1 MKKFSS
7 INNQNFKNINEGFW
21 DKFGASSFKDLFIFA
36 PFKNAFEK
44 AGGGAQLSAKEKNNQ
59 KWAAAFEKQYNDE
72 IKNQIKHEEDLEI
85 AQQDAAEQMRLNQL
99 EAAEKQK
106 QMARER
112 ELAAIRAV
120 TAKLKD
126 KQKAVQNMRGGSFSE
141 EFINQQIAEM
151 EELTDGVIPAE
162 RKLLEDAKST
172 ILSVYYDDDG
182 NFKPLA
188 DSEGDP
194 IPLADALETHFKDNP
209 QLLKEL
215 KRNKY
220 FKELEV
226 QTFDSEKDFEN
237 FISEHVEKN
246 PSKATLDADF
256 EKKKVYQNQINEQH
270 KETAKLQKDKESAE
284 KTIKSKK
291 EALSKL
297 EKPTDELIDGALNK
311 DGQPT
316 DNQQFGKKYAQSL
329 VNKIKNTENDE
340 EAAPYL
346 DKLKNL
352 TGDQEITI
360 NRDNDEVKLYGGGD
374 SGAFEP
380 DSVEYK
386 EENINNAV
394 KDYAKEARKY
404 EDNKKK
410 LEDEI
415 SKAEK
420 TVEELEGKIEDSQ
433 KATKDIIKEYNETV
447 PEDQQLV
454 EDDVESSVTK
464 INEQAKEA
472 EKKVK
477 EAESRNAKNK
487 EGVKNAIKSR
497 KKNDEE
503 KRYEKEINN
512 LSTEEQEKLQKEKDE
527 IKKGAETGPDGS
539 VTFKMGDEEIKF
551 SAEAMKEIKK
561 DPKKMENFQKLAD
574 VNLAMQ
580 EIPTEPEKTG
590 NPKEDAIALEKW
602 KTKKESILAARE
614 KLKDEKVK
622 VEKENEDGTKETVD
636 EPVNVDDPKS
646 LKKIIINDGE
656 DENGKKVKN
665 PIKDIIQTH
674 GETEDEDFDHSGD
687 LAADET
693 IDAKDDEENT
703 DTDEESTEAAEQL
716 EDEIKDLSPEERT
729 AKVKEA
735 IKKRKIHPGKVFRKY
750 KLKEGGMS
758 STYRCKYNKDY
769 KISEKLYKQKVKKYN
784 EAKKSS
790 TEPKNESHLI
800 TLKQYVF
807 ENWNK

>member
-1 MKKFSS
+1 MKTFSS

-44 AGGGAQLSAKEKNNQ
+44 ASGGAQLSAKEKNNQ
-59 KWAAAFEKQYNDE
+59 KWAEAFEKQYNNE

-162 RKLLEDAKST
+162 KKLLEDAKST
-172 ILSVYYDDDG
+172 ILSVYYDDEG
-182 NFKPLA
+182 NFKPLV

-246 PSKATLDADF
+246 PSKETLDADL

-270 KETAKLQKDKESAE
+270 KETAKLQKDKEAAE

-297 EKPTDELIDGALNK
+297 EKPTNELIDGALNK

-346 DKLKNL
+346 QKLKDL

-360 NRDNDEVKLYGGGD
+360 NRDNDEVKIYGGGD

-415 SKAEK
+415 SNAEK
-420 TVEELEGKIEDSQ
+420 TVEELEGKIEQSE
-433 KATKDIIKEYNETV
+433 KTTKDIIKEYNETV

-454 EDDVESSVTK
+454 EDDVEGSVTK

-503 KRYEKEINN
+503 KKYEKELNN
-512 LSTEEQEKLQKEKDE
+512 LSKEEQEKLQKEKDT
-527 IKKGAETGPDGS
+527 IKKGAETGPNGS

-551 SAEAMKEIKK
+551 SAEQMKEIKK

-580 EIPTEPEKTG
+580 EIPSKPALTG
-590 NPKEDAIALEKW
+590 DPKDDAIAMEKW
-602 KTKKESILAARE
+602 KTKKESILSARE
-614 KLKDEKVK
+614 KLKNEKIPN
-622 VEKENEDGTKETVD
+622 ENGEEV
-636 EPVNVDDPKS
+636 PVNVEDPNS
-646 LKKIIINDGE
+646 LKKLITKDSK
-656 DENGKKVKN
+656 DENGDTVKN

-674 GETEDEDFDHSGD
+674 GETESKDF
-687 LAADET
+687 EY
-693 IDAKDDEENT
+693 DDEGE
-703 DTDEESTEAAEQL
+703 DEEDTEAIDGEDNKDVEELDLDNKSPEEQKEAI
-716 EDEIKDLSPEERT
+716 EDAMKNNKVNPAKLFKRRKRKDGKGTTRSYYCIKNKEYSLSPEEY
-729 AKVKEA
+729 KE
-735 IKKRKIHPGKVFRKY
+735 KMKKY
-750 KLKEGGMS
+750 K
-758 STYRCKYNKDY
+758 
-769 KISEKLYKQKVKKYN
+769 

-790 TEPKNESHLI
+790 TETQNEARLI
-800 TLKQYVF
+800 SLKRYIF
-807 ENWNK
+807 ENWDK

>member
-44 AGGGAQLSAKEKNNQ
+44 AGGGEQLSAKEKNNQ
-59 KWAAAFEKQYNDE
+59 KWAEAFEKQYNAE

-162 RKLLEDAKST
+162 KKLLEDAKST
-172 ILSVYYDDDG
+172 ILSVYYDDEG
-182 NFKPLA
+182 NFKPLV

-246 PSKATLDADF
+246 PSKETLDADL

-270 KETAKLQKDKESAE
+270 KETAKLQKDKEAAE

-297 EKPTDELIDGALNK
+297 EKPTNELIDGALNK

-346 DKLKNL
+346 QKLKDL

-360 NRDNDEVKLYGGGD
+360 NRDNDEVKIYGGGD

-415 SKAEK
+415 SNAEK
-420 TVEELEGKIEDSQ
+420 TVEELEGKIEQSE
-433 KATKDIIKEYNETV
+433 KTTKDIIKEYNETV

-454 EDDVESSVTK
+454 EDDVEGSVTK

-503 KRYEKEINN
+503 KKYEKELNN
-512 LSTEEQEKLQKEKDE
+512 LSKEEQEKLQKEKDT
-527 IKKGAETGPDGS
+527 IKKGAETGPNGS

-551 SAEAMKEIKK
+551 SAEQMKEIKK

-580 EIPTEPEKTG
+580 EIPSKPALTG
-590 NPKEDAIALEKW
+590 DPKDDAIAMEKW
-602 KTKKESILAARE
+602 KTKKESILSARE
-614 KLKDEKVK
+614 KLKNEKIPN
-622 VEKENEDGTKETVD
+622 ENGEEV
-636 EPVNVDDPKS
+636 PVNVEDPNS
-646 LKKIIINDGE
+646 LKKLITKDSK
-656 DENGKKVKN
+656 DENGDTVKN

-674 GETEDEDFDHSGD
+674 GETESKDF
-687 LAADET
+687 EY
-693 IDAKDDEENT
+693 DDEGE
-703 DTDEESTEAAEQL
+703 DEEDTEAIDGEDNKDVEELDLDNKSPEEQKEAI
-716 EDEIKDLSPEERT
+716 EDAMKNNKVNPAKLFKRRKRKDGKGTTRSYYCIKNKEYSLSPEEY
-729 AKVKEA
+729 KE
-735 IKKRKIHPGKVFRKY
+735 KMKKY
-750 KLKEGGMS
+750 K
-758 STYRCKYNKDY
+758 
-769 KISEKLYKQKVKKYN
+769 

-790 TEPKNESHLI
+790 TETQNEARLI
-800 TLKQYVF
+800 SLKRYIF